1 MSTGHM
7 GHRASQSDRQAVSA
21 VDFYTESVLPELAER
36 LDEAFP
42 EFGWRRDAHGWVATN
57 QEHTHSRFGVRAD
70 RVVAHGPAPRGFL
83 IHGGDATL
91 WTAYLSGGTS
101 PRGAEFVRVVSELA
115 RRAGVDPAPIE
126 RSERPDRRAQLL
138 EHFVELCQQEL
149 LGSRGSRAR
158 DYLQHRGLP
167 SDAIRSADLGVVPT
181 TAQTREALRRSGFR
195 AAEIEA
201 SGVCADSRWSGR
213 LCGPWKTA
221 SGRPGTVWAR
231 SIDANDAA
239 SQRYLYLRGAGR
251 TNLPPYGLS
260 TVLSGPRNLRSDL
273 VLVEGVF
280 DLLQLR
286 SRGFNNCAAL
296 GGSAI
301 NSRTFEQL
309 ARLGVERVTLC
320 LDRDAA
326 GHAASASGVEHAVR
340 SSRSPA
346 VLVVDPER
354 LAPAK
359 DPDEFLLAAGAGA
372 WEALVATRQCGVTW
386 RANDLL
392 DDVSVGSDQDARRHA
407 LERAGSWLGTLPP
420 RLALEQEDALR
431 LLSER
436 CGYSTPAVERA
447 FHARFWQPPKL
458 DRGRT
463 L

>member
-1 MSTGHM
+1 M
-7 GHRASQSDRQAVSA
+7 GHRVSESERHSTSA
-21 VDFYTESVLPELAER
+21 VDFYTESVLPALAER

-57 QEHTHSRFGVRAD
+57 QEHTHALFGVRAD

-91 WTAYLSGGTS
+91 WTVYLSGGTS
-101 PRGAEFVRVVSELA
+101 PRGADFVRVVGELA

-126 RSERPDRRAQLL
+126 QRERPDRRALL
-138 EHFVELCQQEL
+138 LDRFVELCHNEL

-167 SDAIRSADLGVVPT
+167 SDAIARTDLGVVPET
-181 TAQTREALRRSGFR
+181 MQTRTALRRAGFR

-201 SGVCADSRWSGR
+201 SGVCADSRWPGR
-213 LCGPWKTA
+213 LCGAWRTA
-221 SGRPGTVWAR
+221 SGRPGTVWTR
-231 SIDANDAA
+231 SIDVNCAA
-239 SQRYLYLRGAGR
+239 AARYLYLRGASR

-260 TVLSGPRNLRSDL
+260 KVLSGPRSVRSDL

-286 SRGFNNCAAL
+286 GHGINNCAAL

-301 NSRTFEQL
+301 SSRTFEQL
-309 ARLGVERVTLC
+309 IRLGVERVTLC

-326 GHAASASGVEHAVR
+326 GRAASARAVENAAR
-340 SSRSPA
+340 AESSPA
-346 VLVVDPER
+346 VSVVDPGR

-359 DPDEFLLAAGAGA
+359 DPDDLLRTAGASAWSPLLAAR
-372 WEALVATRQCGVTW
+372 TCGVTW
-386 RANDLL
+386 RANELL
-392 DDVSVGSDQDARRHA
+392 GEVTADSDQSARRHA
-407 LERAGSWLGTLPP
+407 LERAGSWLGTLPA

-431 LLSER
+431 LVSER
-436 CGYSTPAVERA
+436 CGYSTLAVERA
-447 FHARFWQPPKL
+447 FRARFWQPPSL
-458 DRGRT
+458 DHGRT
-463 L
+463 I